1 MDDDFEKTAYT
12 KKIGS
17 KDTIYINPET
27 GEEVVIS
34 LGDKPPSNFIKKGG
48 KRLLTKR
55 HKLVKKGF
63 RKLKIIRTIR
73 RKQRK

>member
-17 KDTIYINPET
+17 KDSIYINPET

-34 LGDKPPSNFIKKGG
+34 LGQKAPSNFIKKGG
-48 KRLLTKR
+48 KRLLSKR
-55 HKLVKKGF
+55 HKLVKKRF
-63 RKLKIIRTIR
+63 RKRNVVRTVR